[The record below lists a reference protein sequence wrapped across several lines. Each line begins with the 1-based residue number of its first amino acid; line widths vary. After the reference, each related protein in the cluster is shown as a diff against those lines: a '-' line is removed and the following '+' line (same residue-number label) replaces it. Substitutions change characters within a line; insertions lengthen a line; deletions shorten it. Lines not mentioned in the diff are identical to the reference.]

1 MKPNLCN
8 TDNCI
13 LRIAM
18 DLLVICMGN
27 DFTIQQLWELSN
39 FKPNENQEKAIL
51 HTEGPLFLTAG
62 PGSGKTRVLLWR
74 TLNLIVFHNVK
85 PEEIYLST
93 FTEKAAKQLKDGLRS
108 LLGMVTNITNQ
119 PYDISKMAVG
129 TVHSNCRMI
138 LSDRRFSEGHVR
150 THPPSIMDEL
160 SQYFKIHKHRFWLD
174 LCTKGGFAND
184 EEANEAINEYFRGMH
199 KDSKSRHWA
208 VTNIIGIFNRFSEE
222 CMEPDDV
229 ETDDEVLSKILLMYK
244 AYLEHLNSGVVKQAD
259 LSLLQKFAYQQL
271 KSCTGSG
278 QIFKHIIIDEYQDTN
293 AIQEKIFFKL
303 AEGKKNI
310 CVVGDDDQALY
321 RFRGATVE
329 NLVEFE
335 TKCEEALGVKP
346 CRIDLDTNYRSR
358 QKIVE
363 AYSDF
368 IDIPNWRRDPPLTG
382 FHRVHDKTI
391 VPISEDDGPSVVVSR
406 HDFKDDVF
414 KEVAR
419 FVYDLKL
426 SGKIEDYSQCAFLFP
441 AMKGNKKVEGFMDAF
456 ADLNDELGL
465 TGTDDEIK
473 IYAPRAG
480 TFLEQT
486 EAMAVWGLMLRI
498 FDRPH
503 YGNTQA
509 RDLFAFR
516 QWMINCM
523 AFANHLCQE
532 DESLAQFIEDRKE
545 EVETVKADY
554 ELFHDHVLKKG
565 LDLKA
570 YFTTDLINDFA
581 EIVGLS
587 ERGKRN
593 LKNKFFIDM
602 VRKRERE
609 GRPYS
614 IEYVI
619 NRSSSLDW
627 SVLDLFYRLSGFD
640 YFREMYDLAQRGVD
654 EGPICN
660 LGLITQ
666 YLSRFMEEYTTIITG
681 AFLKDEKFNHTLFS
695 SYTYAIYRRGEAEF
709 EDPDD
714 PFPKG
719 RISFLTIHQSKGL
732 EFPVVVLGSINK
744 REYQNI
750 TESIVRRLL
759 VKGGEPLDRIGLFD
773 NMRMFYVALSR
784 AQNLLVLPRISTTRT
799 KRPRLDQI
807 DAMNEFKTMLLQNK
821 WPTIADF
828 DIGTLP
834 EVEFKEEELGKSYSY
849 TGDYISYLQCPRQY
863 MIFRKYGFV
872 PSRSQTMMYGSLIHQ
887 TIEDLH
893 QMLIDERARG
903 GSG

>member
-1 MKPNLCN
+1 
-8 TDNCI
+8 
-13 LRIAM
+13 
-18 DLLVICMGN
+18 MGN
-27 DFTIQQLWELSN
+27 DLTIEKLWELSG
-39 FKPNENQEKAIL
+39 FKPNDNQREAIL
-51 HTEGPLFLTAG
+51 YVDGPLFLTAG

-74 TLNLIVFHNVK
+74 TLNLIVFHGVK

-93 FTEKAAKQLKDGLRS
+93 FTEKAAKQLQDGLRS

-138 LSDRRFSEGHVR
+138 LGDRRFSEGHAR
-150 THPPSIMDEL
+150 IHPPSIMDEL
-160 SQYFKIHKHRFWLD
+160 SQYFKIHSHRFWRD
-174 LCTKGGFAND
+174 LCTKGGFASD
-184 EEANEAINEYFRGMH
+184 EEANKAINAYFGGMH
-199 KDSKSRHWA
+199 RDSGSRHWA

-222 CMEPDDV
+222 CLEPDEV
-229 ETDDEVLSKILLMYK
+229 ETHEEVLSKMLLMYK
-244 AYLEHLNSGVVKQAD
+244 VYLDELNSGKVKLAD
-259 LSLLQKFAYQQL
+259 LSLLQKFAFQQL
-271 KSCTGSG
+271 CSCKESG
-278 QIFKHIIIDEYQDTN
+278 KVFKHIIIDEYQDTN

-303 AEGKKNI
+303 AEGNKNI

-335 TKCEEALGVKP
+335 TKCEAELGVNP
-346 CRIDLDTNYRSR
+346 RRIDLDINYRSR
-358 QKIVE
+358 EKIVE
-363 AYSDF
+363 AYTEF
-368 IDIPNWRRDPPLTG
+368 IDIPNWARDPPLKG
-382 FHRVHDKTI
+382 FHRVHDKNI
-391 VPISEDDGPSVVVSR
+391 VPDSKDEGTSVVVSR
-406 HDFKDDVF
+406 HGFKDEVF

-419 FVYDLKL
+419 FVYDLKQ
-426 SGKIEDYSQCAFLFP
+426 SGKIDDYSQCAFLFP
-441 AMKGNKKVEGFMDAF
+441 AMKNNRKVEGYMGAF
-456 ADLNDELGL
+456 FDLNEELGL

-480 TFLEQT
+480 TFLEQM
-486 EAMAVWGLMLRI
+486 EAMAVWGLMLNI

-509 RDLFAFR
+509 PDLQGFR
-516 QWMINCM
+516 QWMINSM
-523 AFANHLCQE
+523 TFANHLCDE
-532 DESLAQFIEDRKE
+532 DPMLKQFIEDRKR
-545 EVETVKADY
+545 EVERVKADY
-554 ELFHDHVLKKG
+554 SLFHDYVSKNG
-565 LDLKA
+565 LDLKGD
-570 YFTTDLINDFA
+570 FTVGLINDFA
-581 EIVGLS
+581 GIVGLS
-587 ERGKRN
+587 EQGKKN
-593 LKNKFFIDM
+593 LKSKFFVEM
-602 VRKRERE
+602 VKRKVAE
-609 GRPYS
+609 GRPYK

-627 SVLDLFYRLSGFD
+627 SILDLFYRLNGFD

-681 AFLKDEKFNHTLFS
+681 AFLKDEKFNHALFS
-695 SYTYAIYRRGEAEF
+695 SYTYAIYRRGESEY
-709 EDPDD
+709 EDLDD

-719 RISFLTIHQSKGL
+719 RISFMTIHQSKGL
-732 EFPVVVLGSINK
+732 EFPVVVLGSIDK
-744 REYQNI
+744 RVYPNV
-750 TESIVRRLL
+750 TERVVRELL
-759 VKGGEPLDRIGLFD
+759 SKDGEPLDRIGLFD

-784 AQNLLVLPRISTTRT
+784 AQNLLVLPRLSTTS
-799 KRPRLDQI
+799 KKAPRPDQI
-807 DAMNEFKTMLLQNK
+807 VALEEFKTMLLRKN

-828 DIGTLP
+828 DFETLP
-834 EVEFKEEELGKSYSY
+834 AVKFNEQELGKSYSY

-903 GSG
+903 GGK